1 MPSNYDTPNT
11 PDVPAQ
17 TEVSPFEEPKLEPG
31 KSSLNDPLVDEP
43 KLVESLAHGGQGEET
58 KQNA

>member
-1 MPSNYDTPNT
+1 MSSNDDTPNT
-11 PDVPAQ
+11 PAE
-17 TEVSPFEEPKLEPG
+17 TEVSPFKQPTLEPG
-31 KSSLNDPLVDEP
+31 KAKLTDPLVDEP